1 MLFPCTCHTTK
12 DSLDRGNKYQ
22 VSSIKYCGDITF
34 FFLFISANVV
44 SVHLMVHDQ
53 GFTGQVEYLIGNY
66 FSN

>member
-1 MLFPCTCHTTK
+1 MQPTL
-12 DSLDRGNKYQ
+12 
-22 VSSIKYCGDITF
+22 V